1 MRQRGEREDTMLDR
15 TSTPTID
22 ADRIA
27 QIAAS
32 SPLARV
38 SWSGRGRAPIGYIK
52 GMALVFARVYLK
64 LKAGNA
70 AAVDMAKADTG
81 DPRTDAL
88 AHYSSQFG
96 VVEMSNAV
104 SGADTLRHVEQTI
117 VGGRVFR
124 TVGIRKR

>member
-1 MRQRGEREDTMLDR
+1 MRALTVPVSADDTVPTWHGRLPDAPARREGGHTMLDR

-52 GMALVFARVYLK
+52 GMAVMFAVAQAK
-64 LKAGNA
+64 LAQGDSA
-70 AAVDMAKADTG
+70 ATHTAQA
-81 DPRTDAL
+81 
-88 AHYSSQFG
+88 
-96 VVEMSNAV
+96 
-104 SGADTLRHVEQTI
+104 
-117 VGGRVFR
+117 
-124 TVGIRKR
+124 

>member
-1 MRQRGEREDTMLDR
+1 MLDR

-52 GMALVFARVYLK
+52 GMAVMFAVAQAK
-64 LKAGNA
+64 LAQGDPA
-70 AAVDMAKADTG
+70 ALEMAKAASG
-81 DPRTDAL
+81 DIHA
-88 AHYSSQFG
+88 G
-96 VVEMSNAV
+96 VRQGTAAWLDVHTV
-104 SGADTLRHVEQTI
+104 SGRVASSLDATSAPADDD
-117 VGGRVFR
+117 R
-124 TVGIRKR
+124 TVRLHLSTVSGDIDLARV